1 MKTPLKN
8 ALYAFF
14 SVSKLFFSL
23 WKGVNQSVTCTIGVL
38 PSPRPP
44 SHLGF

>member
-1 MKTPLKN
+1 MKEPLKT
-8 ALYAFF
+8 ALRAFF
-14 SVSKLFFSL
+14 SVPKLFFSL
-23 WKGVNQSVTCTIGVL
+23 WKGVNQSVTCTIGAL